1 MQPDRIIIPGMIS
14 LWDSRKEAGLM
25 KFAPK
30 EIILKDGQK
39 CTIRRFEKKDAKAV
53 SALIAYTLR
62 TTNRA
67 DYSEEYLE
75 KDIQCLQPEN
85 LISRAEVQH
94 FYVAEDDNRIV
105 GCGSIGSYWGKE
117 DESSLFTIFVHP
129 DQQGKGL
136 GQSIIETLEQ
146 DEYALRAKRIEI
158 PASITG
164 LPFYLKMGYSYKNGK
179 AVIDEEQLYRLEKF
193 REPVS
198 AQQTVEQEKQQRIA
212 AEMLNII
219 CGRHSYRGKYKPDT
233 VPRDKLKMIMEAG
246 LAAPS
251 GCNKQT
257 TSLIAVDDPALLK
270 KVLAVI
276 DPPVAVTA
284 PAVICVLTQRINA
297 YRDRCFAVQDYSAAI
312 ENMLLMIRALG
323 YASCWYEGHI
333 TDSDR
338 IGDQIAAV
346 LRVPDGYELVCLLPV
361 GVPEDEPRAPK
372 KKSFQE
378 RAWFNEIKLISN
390 VHAEESP

>member
-1 MQPDRIIIPGMIS
+1 
-14 LWDSRKEAGLM
+14 M

-193 REPVS
+193 RKPVS

-378 RAWFNEIKLISN
+378 RAWFNELKLISN

>member
-1 MQPDRIIIPGMIS
+1 
-14 LWDSRKEAGLM
+14 M